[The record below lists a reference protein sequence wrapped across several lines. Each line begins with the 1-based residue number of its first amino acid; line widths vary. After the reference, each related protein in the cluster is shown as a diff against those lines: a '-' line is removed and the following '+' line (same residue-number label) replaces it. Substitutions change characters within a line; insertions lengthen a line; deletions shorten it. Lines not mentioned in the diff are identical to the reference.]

1 MGAPHGEM
9 QIRFV
14 SQMQNRFVLSANW
27 ICLSKLQYSGHI
39 LSLHFIAI
47 TEKFSA
53 MGCIARMMAM
63 QGGERQTGGK
73 QLLFLC
79 CPKSLFLCSQ
89 KPGVRNSNFGQNGNE
104 ATKEIMT
111 SESANTCCGARLT
124 SYPK

>member
-39 LSLHFIAI
+39 LLLHFIAI

-53 MGCIARMMAM
+53 MGCIERMMAM
-63 QGGERQTGGK
+63 QGGERQTDRGGNS
-73 QLLFLC
+73 C
-79 CPKSLFLCSQ
+79 CYYVATNQVDLLFLCSQ
-89 KPGVRNSNFGQNGNE
+89 KPLNLR
-104 ATKEIMT
+104 AT
-111 SESANTCCGARLT
+111 RL
-124 SYPK
+124 SLCSFNVSLECLCVQ